1 MSLAMVFCRLA
12 EGVDFSA
19 IEAFYGEPM
28 NIRRSRIRYRVNRVR
43 RRRLFD
49 FDRYNPQM
57 ALPFEQSFAPRETL
71 DRTRRDREDAEFGL

>member
-1 MSLAMVFCRLA
+1 MLVAMVFVRLA

-19 IEAFYGEPM
+19 IETSYSEPM

-57 ALPFEQSFAPRETL
+57 ALPFEQSFAPRETS
-71 DRTRRDREDAEFGL
+71 DRTRRDREDAEFSL